1 MISRKTYITQHSKLG
16 ATPKFWHWI
25 FLAPVFI
32 PRQPNFKFWVKKN
45 QNFLRQVRAVSLSDD
60 LTLNADSLPQIEIL
74 SVAAGKDL
82 EFLGFALKNAIKY
95 SKNEVVKISIICPK
109 NDLKLCQELI
119 SSENFQCEVVIVDE
133 EKEID
138 ESIRIQLKQRF
149 NSRYG
154 WVLQQL
160 LAVNFVMNSNAKGI
174 LLLNADTVMLREVQ
188 WLDFESNQ
196 ILMASVEY
204 HEPYYAFLHKTLR
217 FAPDPKY
224 TFITHHML
232 FQPPIYKS
240 ILEKKDITSI
250 ELLARLLIEE
260 SDPNED
266 SPFCIEFEPYAQG
279 MLEYFLGYVRLRKF
293 SNLSILRTK
302 ENISNIHRVIDND
315 LRWDY
320 NSVSFH
326 DYLTN
331 DRS

>member
-16 ATPKFWHWI
+16 ATPKLWHWI

-45 QNFLRQVRAVSLSDD
+45 QNFLRQVRAVSLSED
-60 LTLNADSLPQIEIL
+60 LTLNVDSLPQIEIL

-149 NSRYG
+149 NNRYG

-250 ELLARLLIEE
+250 ESLARLLIEE
-260 SDPNED
+260 SDPTED

-279 MLEYFLGYVRLRKF
+279 MLEYFLRYVRLRKF

>member
-1 MISRKTYITQHSKLG
+1 VISRKTYITQHSKLG
-16 ATPKFWHWI
+16 VTPKPWHWI

-32 PRQPNFKFWVKKN
+32 PRRANFIFWVKKSR
-45 QNFLRQVRAVSLSDD
+45 NFLRQFRAVSLSED
-60 LTLNADSLPQIEIL
+60 LTLGVDSLPQIEIL

-82 EFLGFALKNAIKY
+82 EFLGFALKNAIKH
-95 SKNEVVKISIICPK
+95 SKNEVVKISVICPK
-109 NDLKLCQELI
+109 NDLKLCQELM
-119 SSENFQCEVVIVDE
+119 SSENFKCEVVLVDE
-133 EKEID
+133 EKQID

-149 NSRYG
+149 KDRYG

-160 LAVNFVMNSNAKGI
+160 LAVNFVLNSNAKGI

-204 HEPYYAFLHKTLR
+204 HEPYYVFLHKTLR
-217 FAPDPKY
+217 FAPDPRY

-232 FQPPIYKS
+232 FQPPIYRS

-279 MLEYFLGYVRLRKF
+279 MLEYFLRYVRLRKF

-302 ENISNIHRVIDND
+302 ENISNIHRVIDNN
-315 LRWDY
+315 LRSDY